1 MINLKIYIASEIGVP
16 IQEGKLYQ
24 NQKLRRKDGVDLTET
39 TESQ

>member
-1 MINLKIYIASEIGVP
+1 MINLKIYIASEFGVP

-24 NQKLRRKDGVDLTET
+24 NQNLQRKDGVDLTET